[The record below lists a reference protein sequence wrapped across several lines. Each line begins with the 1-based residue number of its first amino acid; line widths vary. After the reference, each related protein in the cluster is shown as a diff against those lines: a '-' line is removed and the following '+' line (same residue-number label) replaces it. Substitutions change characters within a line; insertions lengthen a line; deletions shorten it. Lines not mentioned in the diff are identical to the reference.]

1 MKSGRLLTGLI
12 SGAAV
17 GAVLGLLF
25 APKKGTETRRKITES
40 GEDYLQGAKSKF
52 NEFTDNLN
60 HKVEEVRNKTKASL
74 SNSKT
79 EQKIHEAKADMHN
92 MQSR

>member
-17 GAVLGLLF
+17 GAALGLLF
-25 APKKGTETRRKITES
+25 APKKGTETRRNITES
-40 GEDYLQGAKSKF
+40 GDSYFKDAKSKLD
-52 NEFTDNLN
+52 EFTDSLS
-60 HKVEEVRNKTKASL
+60 HKVDAVRNKTKASM

-79 EQKIHEAKADMHN
+79 EQKINEAKAGMHN
-92 MQSR
+92 MQS